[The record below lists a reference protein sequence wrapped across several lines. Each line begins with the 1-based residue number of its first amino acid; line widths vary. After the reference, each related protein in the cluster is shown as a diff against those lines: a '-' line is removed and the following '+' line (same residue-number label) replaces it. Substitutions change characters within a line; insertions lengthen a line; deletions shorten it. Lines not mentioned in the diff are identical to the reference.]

1 MDAQITESS
10 QKEVSLSVKN
20 PDIGMLYVVQH
31 ELLKEKNIDF
41 AGLIVKHPLT
51 NECWMRVS
59 SSKGNPLKELV
70 NATNSAIESVNEL
83 KKLFNS
89 KIKIK

>member
-1 MDAQITESS
+1 
-10 QKEVSLSVKN
+10 
-20 PDIGMLYVVQH
+20 MLYVVQH

-51 NECWMRVS
+51 NECWMRVN
-59 SSKGNPLKELV
+59 SSKGNPLKEIV

>member
-1 MDAQITESS
+1 
-10 QKEVSLSVKN
+10 
-20 PDIGMLYVVQH
+20 MLYVVQH

-51 NECWMRVS
+51 NECWMRVN